1 MSGVAALCASGCV
14 ERLAQVGNKLRVPSR
29 RTLLIA
35 GAAGAATVAGGTA
48 WWRAQTPAAS
58 PFTPDAAFPNP
69 LRIPGDEGLY
79 GVLDINNHFTIVG
92 KPVTE
97 TIVPGKPAT
106 MLTYEVEANGKVL
119 RNPLLRLRTGG
130 VVRAKLWNALEQTS
144 IIHWHGLIVD
154 SNNDG
159 HPHYAVGGGETY
171 EYHFPVPNRAATYWY
186 HPHPHHFTGQ
196 QVYLGLGGLF
206 IVEDEEEI
214 ALQQA
219 LDLTLGET
227 DIPLVLHDRRINDKG
242 ELVFAP
248 GDEEKADGFLGEQVL
263 VNWTPKPYFEA
274 ATRLYRFRVL
284 NASNARVYK
293 LAFRGSAGAA
303 PPAGEQTLPV
313 QLIGNDG
320 GLLEAP
326 REVREVFLAPAE
338 RVDILLDLRKAN
350 VGATITLA
358 SLAFDPMEHEDGPPA
373 GDRPA
378 VAAMDGSSAAK
389 GTPGGHATRDTA
401 AKAEVKTAVAV
412 PAATPAISAIPE
424 IGEPLD
430 LMRIHVRRKV
440 AYDRN
445 VPAALSRIVPIAANC
460 GTARV
465 ITLDHVKMIWR
476 INGQTYQHETTPI
489 TVKRGAIEVW
499 EIKNAQASMPHPF
512 HIHGF
517 QFQVLERRGS
527 PEQQKALAVNAQG
540 LAASD
545 LGWKDTVLVWPAES
559 VCIVIDFS
567 HTFYG
572 NQVYMIHCHN
582 LEHEDQGMM
591 LNLRIEG

>member
-1 MSGVAALCASGCV
+1 MT
-14 ERLAQVGNKLRVPSR
+14 SR
-29 RTLLIA
+29 RTVLIA
-35 GAAGAATVAGGTA
+35 GTAGAAAIAGGVA
-48 WWRAQTPAAS
+48 WWRTQQTPPKP

-69 LRIPGDEGLY
+69 LRIPGAEGLY

-106 MLTYEVEANGKVL
+106 MLAYEVEANGKTY
-119 RNPLLRLRTGG
+119 RNPLLRMRTGG
-130 VVRAKLWNALEQTS
+130 VVRAKLWNALEETS

-171 EYHFPVPNRAATYWY
+171 EYNFPVPNRAATYWY
-186 HPHPHHFTGQ
+186 HPHPHHLTGK

-206 IVEDEEEI
+206 IVEDEEEL
-214 ALQQA
+214 ALQKA

-227 DIPLVLHDRRINDKG
+227 DIPLVLHDRRINEKG

-248 GDEEKADGFLGEQVL
+248 TDEEKADGFLGSQVL

-274 ATRLYRFRVL
+274 ATRVYRFRVL

-293 LAFRGSAGAA
+293 LAFRTNT
-303 PPAGEQTLPV
+303 PAGEQTLAY

-320 GLLEAP
+320 GLLDAP
-326 REVREVFLAPAE
+326 REVRELFLSPAE
-338 RVDILLDLRKAN
+338 RVDILLDLRKSR
-350 VGATITLA
+350 VGEAITLT
-358 SLAFDPMEHEDGPPA
+358 SLAFDAMEHEDGPPTKDA
-373 GDRPA
+373 
-378 VAAMDGSSAAK
+378 
-389 GTPGGHATRDTA
+389 
-401 AKAEVKTAVAV
+401 
-412 PAATPAISAIPE
+412 PAATAKDEKPEAKSAQGAHGTHSPHATPAATAKADDKPATSPASGAAAPAKNLIPE
-424 IGEPLD
+424 IGEPLE

-440 AYDRN
+440 AYERA
-445 VPAALSRIVPIAANC
+445 VPAKLSRIVPIAANC
-460 GTARV
+460 GTART
-465 ITLDHVKMIWR
+465 ITLDHVKMVWR
-476 INGQTYQHETTPI
+476 INGQTYQHDTTPI

-499 EIKNAQASMPHPF
+499 EIKNVPASMPHPF

-517 QFQVLERRGS
+517 QFQVIERRHS
-527 PEQQKALAVNAQG
+527 PEQQKALALNAQG

-545 LGWKDTVLVWPAES
+545 LGWKDTVLVWPGES